1 MTRARARQGQN
12 LTREAIADS
21 RAAVDTARHAL
32 DPALKLAT
40 LSTLLDLRDPTNWP
54 PKRERCA
61 TAYTQLLPGDT
72 MKRRF
77 ESSEI
82 VRRLAS

>member
-1 MTRARARQGQN
+1 MRVRARGRIS
-12 LTREAIADS
+12 REAIADA

-32 DPALKLAT
+32 DPALQLAT
-40 LSTLLDLRDPTNWP
+40 LSTPLDLEGSNELAAEARTLPN
-54 PKRERCA
+54 RIHA
-61 TAYTQLLPGDT
+61 ALPGDT